1 MREEKNMEE
10 MCMKKHFF
18 VFLLACAALTAVWAG
33 GKGDKN
39 ASDKDFI
46 LTIGLPVEGGLCEA
60 PFYIAIEHKLFEAEG
75 LNYKVFKMESG
86 TAMTHLTTG
95 SIDVTNN
102 LLATLIQPIA
112 NGLDIK
118 IPLAI
123 HTGCVKVLTKA
134 DSGIRTPGDLKGKK
148 IGVASLNSSTKVIPS
163 RVLAS
168 LGLKPDGPNA
178 DVEWLIFPSAELP
191 LELERGWVDAIGSGD
206 PTASIIE
213 AEGNIRVIINN
224 ATDDNLKNEFCCV
237 APVRSRTVAEHPEA
251 VAKFLRALQKASK
264 WVQENPD
271 ETARI
276 ITEQKYIAGDIA
288 TNARVL
294 KTYNYRASVSQAL
307 TALERNA
314 RELQQIGIVAA
325 DVDVNALVKNTYVA
339 IPGVPDSLF

>member
-1 MREEKNMEE
+1 
-10 MCMKKHFF
+10 MKKHFLI
-18 VFLLACAALTAVWAG
+18 FLLACAALTAVWSG
-33 GKGDKN
+33 GGRDKSV
-39 ASDKDFI
+39 SDKDFV

-60 PFYIAIEHKLFEAEG
+60 PFYIALEQQLFEAEG
-75 LNYKVFKMESG
+75 LNYKVFKMEAG
-86 TAMTHLTTG
+86 TAMNHLTTG
-95 SIDVTNN
+95 NIDVTNN

-123 HTGCVKVLTKA
+123 HTGCVKVLAKA
-134 DSGIRTPGDLKGKK
+134 DSGIRTPRDLKGKK

-191 LELERGWVDAIGSGD
+191 LALQRGFVDAIGVGD

-224 ATDDNLKNEFCCV
+224 ATDDNLKDEYCCV
-237 APVRSRTVAEHPEA
+237 APVRSKTVAEHPEA

-264 WVQENPD
+264 WVQENP
-271 ETARI
+271 EEAARI
-276 ITEQKYIAGDIA
+276 ITEKKYIAGEVA
-288 TNARVL
+288 VNARVL
-294 KTYNYRASVSQAL
+294 KTYNYKASVSQAL

-314 RELQQIGIVAA
+314 KELQQIGLVAA

>member
-1 MREEKNMEE
+1 MR
-10 MCMKKHFF
+10 KHFF
-18 VFLLACAALTAVWAG
+18 VLLLACAALTAIWAG
-33 GKGDKN
+33 GRGDRKV
-39 ASDKDFI
+39 SDEDFV

-75 LNYKVFKMESG
+75 LKYKVFKMDPG
-86 TAMTHLTTG
+86 TAMNHLTTG
-95 SIDVTNN
+95 NIDVTNN

-123 HTGCVKVLTKA
+123 HTGCVKVLAKA
-134 DSGIRTPGDLKGKK
+134 DSGIRTPADLKGKK
-148 IGVASLNSSTKVIPS
+148 IGVSSLNASTKVIPS

-191 LELERGWVDAIGSGD
+191 LALERGFVDAIGVGD

-213 AEGNIRVIINN
+213 AEGNIQVIINN

-237 APVRSRTVAEHPEA
+237 APVRSQTVKDHPEA

-271 ETARI
+271 ETALI
-276 ITEQKYIAGDIA
+276 ITEQRYIAGEVA
-288 TNARVL
+288 TNAKVL
-294 KTYNYRASVSQAL
+294 KTYNYRASVSQAQ
-307 TALERNA
+307 TALDRNA

-325 DVDVNALVKNTYVA
+325 DVDVNALVKDTFVA
-339 IPGVPDSLF
+339 VPGVPDSLF